1 MSYTAPAFIT
11 AAEVKTRMGPDKVAQ
26 VFDDDGSGTEDTDP
40 ITFAI
45 KEASALVGALW
56 SSFGQDAL
64 TELVGDYAIKG
75 ILCELV
81 MAIGS
86 KRRAEFDDEK
96 FDKRI
101 AALLE
106 QIKTISEGK
115 RRLHAEPDVAKNIRL
130 KSRGNFTSP
139 RVAHLFAPTRQTPS
153 GGGGI

>member
-1 MSYTAPAFIT
+1 MAYTAPSFIT

-56 SSFGQDAL
+56 ASFGQDTIADL
-64 TELVGDYAIKG
+64 AADYAIKG
-75 ILCELV
+75 ILCEIV

-86 KRRAEFDDEK
+86 KRRSEFDNEK
-96 FDKRI
+96 FDKRL
-101 AALLE
+101 AALLA
-106 QIKTISEGK
+106 QIREISEGK
-115 RRLHAEPDVAKNIRL
+115 QRLHAEPDVATNTRL

-139 RVAHLFAPTRQTPS
+139 RVAHLFAPTRQTPN